1 MALTKTLSVV
11 MNTCLKEAGIVSG
24 TGTTNRHETD
34 DVKVYINDSH
44 RAMMTMITTR
54 GFDYYLTETALAALP
69 TSRADTN
76 EQYSLVDWPSGSTL
90 IKRVDVY
97 SDSAWHEL
105 ARRDWTQLRSECRS
119 SSSNASRPLVYAPK
133 SQGTVSGT
141 TFTAGKIALA
151 PFSSNGTYKI
161 TYQPEWSDITDVTYK
176 FLYPDE
182 TCAQWVVWDFVIKIS
197 ARDNDAKKRYAIALD
212 RQAKCEA
219 MIGHYIP
226 NIVQTGPM
234 TVTRSPDYRR

>member
-1 MALTKTLSVV
+1 MALTKTLAVV
-11 MNTCLKEAGIVSG
+11 LNTCVKEADIVLG
-24 TGTTNRHETD
+24 TGSTNRHETSD
-34 DVKVYINDSH
+34 AIVYINDSH
-44 RAMMTMITTR
+44 RAMMTLLTTR
-54 GFDYYLTETALAALP
+54 GFDFYLTETALAALP

-97 SDSAWHEL
+97 
-105 ARRDWTQLRSECRS
+105 
-119 SSSNASRPLVYAPK
+119 APK
-133 SQGTVSGT
+133 SQGTVSAA

-161 TYQPEWSDITDVTYK
+161 TYQPEWANITDTTHL
-176 FLYPDE
+176 FMYPDE
-182 TCAQWVVWDFVIKIS
+182 TCAQWVVWDFVIKVS
-197 ARDNDAKKRYAIALD
+197 ARDNNAKKRFEIANQ

-219 MIGHYIP
+219 QIGHFVP

>member
-1 MALTKTLSVV
+1 MALTKTLAVV
-11 MNTCLKEAGIVSG
+11 LNTCVKEADIVLG
-24 TGTTNRHETD
+24 TGSTNRHETSD
-34 DVKVYINDSH
+34 AIVYINDSH
-44 RAMMTMITTR
+44 RAMMTLLTTR
-54 GFDYYLTETALAALP
+54 GIDFYLTETSLAALP

-97 SDSAWHEL
+97 SDSTWHEL
-105 ARRDWTQLRSECRS
+105 HRRDWTQLRHECRS
-119 SSSNASRPLVYAPK
+119 SSSNAPRPLVYAPK
-133 SQGTVSGT
+133 SQGTVSGA

-161 TYQPEWSDITDVTYK
+161 TYQPEWTNITDTSHL
-176 FLYPDE
+176 FMYPDE
-182 TCAQWVVWDFVIKIS
+182 TCAQWVVWDFVIKVS
-197 ARDNDAKKRYAIALD
+197 ARDNNAKKRFEIANQ

-219 MIGHYIP
+219 QIGHFVP

>member
-1 MALTKTLSVV
+1 VALTKTLAVV
-11 MNTCLKEAGIVSG
+11 RNTCLKEADIVIGS
-24 TGTTNRHETD
+24 GTTNRHETD
-34 DVKVYINDSH
+34 DVNVYINDSY
-44 RAMMTMITTR
+44 RAMMTMLTTR
-54 GFDYYLTETALAALP
+54 GFDFYLTETALAALP

-76 EQYSLVDWPSGSTL
+76 EQYSLVDWPSGSTF

-97 SDSAWHEL
+97 SSSTWHEL
-105 ARRDWTQLRSECRS
+105 HRRDWTQLRHECHS
-119 SSSNASRPLVYAPK
+119 SSSSATRPLVYAPK
-133 SQGTVSGT
+133 SQGTVSGA

-161 TYQPEWSDITDVTYK
+161 TYQPEWANITDTTHL
-176 FLYPDE
+176 FMYPDE

-197 ARDNDAKKRYAIALD
+197 ARDNNAKKRFDIARE

-219 MIGHYIP
+219 VIGHFVP

-234 TVTRSPDYRR
+234 TVTRSADYRR